1 MPAKSFKLLQYSFV
15 VQDGMAVGEME
26 MVTTEMETEMM
37 EAMEIMALMAMVA
50 VIRAMD
56 RTAESVKQIRDSR
69 PETCGSFNRRDSPNH
84 YTLTC
89 HQIIVICGKNVT
101 VCTDLML
108 LMSNHTSRT
117 MAILKDNMEADK
129 TATIM
134 STTIITITTTTTILT
149 RLALLDTDDMCK
161 RI

>member
-1 MPAKSFKLLQYSFV
+1 MPSKSFELQLQYSFV
-15 VQDGMAVGEME
+15 VQDGMAVMGEME
-26 MVTTEMETEMM
+26 MVTTGEMEMEMM
-37 EAMEIMALMAMVA
+37 EAMEIMVMAMVA

-56 RTAESVKQIRDSR
+56 RTAESEANSRFETRDLWFI
-69 PETCGSFNRRDSPNH
+69 CRDSPNR

-101 VCTDLML
+101 VCADLMF

-117 MAILKDNMEADK
+117 MAILKDNMEGDK
-129 TATIM
+129 TATIT
-134 STTIITITTTTTILT
+134 STIIITITTTTTILT

>member
-1 MPAKSFKLLQYSFV
+1 ME
-15 VQDGMAVGEME
+15 DGMAVGEME

-56 RTAESVKQIRDSR
+56 RT
-69 PETCGSFNRRDSPNH
+69 
-84 YTLTC
+84 
-89 HQIIVICGKNVT
+89 
-101 VCTDLML
+101 
-108 LMSNHTSRT
+108 

-149 RLALLDTDDMCK
+149 RVIGGLIIAMSSALGQMGTP
-161 RI
+161 RRRYPRYP

>member
-1 MPAKSFKLLQYSFV
+1 
-15 VQDGMAVGEME
+15 MAVMAGEME
-26 MVTTEMETEMM
+26 MVTTGEMEMEMM

-69 PETCGSFNRRDSPNH
+69 PETCDSFNCCDSSNH
-84 YTLTC
+84 YTLTF
-89 HQIIVICGKNVT
+89 HQISVMCGKDVT
-101 VCTDLML
+101 ICRNLML

-117 MAILKDNMEADK
+117 MAILKDNTEADK
-129 TATIM
+129 TATIT

-149 RLALLDTDDMCK
+149 RLAFLVGTDDMCK
-161 RI
+161 RIWMIKALRK